1 MNVSVTINRGW
12 GMADRHT
19 NRIRVILVDDHSMIH
34 IEVGALLATLDDIE
48 VVAHGRTGAEAISL
62 CDEYVPDVLLIDNVM
77 PVMNGIDATREII
90 ARHPDMKVIA
100 MSGFDDRESVQAML
114 KAGAAGY
121 VLKTAF
127 PEDLANIIRAVY
139 DGNSVLSRE
148 VMQAILE
155 PVPAAPVGAFGL
167 TPREIDVLKFMAA
180 GKTNAEIAVLLTVSQ
195 ATVKFHISNILRKLN
210 VDSRSAAVML
220 AAKQNIV

>member
-1 MNVSVTINRGW
+1 M
-12 GMADRHT
+12 GMAGSHN
-19 NRIRVILVDDHSMIH
+19 NRIRVILVDDHSTIH
-34 IEVGALLATLDDIE
+34 VEIGALLGTLDDIE

-62 CDEYVPDVLLIDNVM
+62 CDEHEPDIVLMDNVM
-77 PVMNGIDATREII
+77 PVMNGIDATREIMT
-90 ARHPDMKVIA
+90 RHPDMKIIA

-148 VMQAILE
+148 IMQTILQPAE
-155 PVPAAPVGAFGL
+155 MVPQGSYGL
-167 TPREIDVLKFMAA
+167 TRREIEVLRYMAA
-180 GKTNAEIAVLLTVSQ
+180 GKTNAEIAVKLTVSH
-195 ATVKFHISNILRKLN
+195 ATIKFHISNILRKLG
-210 VDSRSAAVML
+210 VESRSSAVVL
-220 AAKQNIV
+220 ATKQNLV